1 MCKGCTNISWYAL
14 ILFEGNMSER
24 LYENSRKVMIE
35 HADMG
40 TNRFDKKYQRWYQ
53 PYLQIKGRKGTW
65 INKRFKYKKVKGE
78 L

>member
-1 MCKGCTNISWYAL
+1 
-14 ILFEGNMSER
+14 
-24 LYENSRKVMIE
+24 MIE

-53 PYLQIKGRKGTW
+53 PYLQIKGGKGTW